1 MSKIVATFSERL
13 KESLK
18 LKNIKAIE
26 LAQLSGISRG
36 AISSYL
42 SGRWKAKQDNIYLL
56 AKALNVNEAWLMG
69 YDVPMESVRPQ
80 NNYSTSSLSPAYIGE
95 PNPIEPKPITYSPQQ
110 QTLLAKTA
118 SFTDEQ
124 YDKLFDYINF
134 LKLSK
139 SS

>member
-18 LKNIKAIE
+18 VKNIKAIE

-80 NNYSTSSLSPAYIGE
+80 NNYSTSSPSSGYIGE
-95 PNPIEPKPITYSPQQ
+95 PNHIEAKPITYSPQQ
-110 QTLLAKTA
+110 QTLLAETA

>member
-1 MSKIVATFSERL
+1 MSKIVTTFSERL

-69 YDVPMESVRPQ
+69 YDVPMESVRPL
-80 NNYSTSSLSPAYIGE
+80 NNISPPASHHGCLSEPLIKYNLLSDKQKEVLDLIQDFSEEQLSKLVEYI
-95 PNPIEPKPITYSPQQ
+95 
-110 QTLLAKTA
+110 L
-118 SFTDEQ
+118 
-124 YDKLFDYINF
+124 F
-134 LKLSK
+134 LKSL
-139 SS
+139 

>member
-80 NNYSTSSLSPAYIGE
+80 NNYSTSSPSPGYIGE
-95 PNPIEPKPITYSPQQ
+95 PNPIEQKTITYTPQQ
-110 QTLLAKTA
+110 QTLLAETA

>member
-1 MSKIVATFSERL
+1 MSKIVTTFSERL
-13 KESLK
+13 KKSLK

-69 YDVPMESVRPQ
+69 YDVPMESIRPQ
-80 NNYSTSSLSPAYIGE
+80 NSYSDSSPSPAYIAE
-95 PNPIEPKPITYSPQQ
+95 PNHMDPKPITYTAQQ
-110 QTLLAKTA
+110 QTLLAETA
-118 SFTDEQ
+118 SFTEEQ

>member
-1 MSKIVATFSERL
+1 MSKIVTTFSERL

-80 NNYSTSSLSPAYIGE
+80 NNYSTASPSPAHIDE
-95 PNPIEPKPITYSPQQ
+95 PNHIEPKPITYSPQQ
-110 QTLLAKTA
+110 QTLLAETA

>member
-1 MSKIVATFSERL
+1 MTNLVATFSERL
-13 KESLK
+13 QESLK
-18 LKNIKAIE
+18 IKNLKAIE
-26 LAQLSGISRG
+26 LANLSGISRG

-69 YDVPMESVRPQ
+69 YDVPMEPVRPH
-80 NNYSTSSLSPAYIGE
+80 NNYAVSSP
-95 PNPIEPKPITYSPQQ
+95 PITTVAEPKRAEFKHNTYTAQQ
-110 QTLLAKTA
+110 QTLLAETA

>member
-1 MSKIVATFSERL
+1 MSKIVTTFSERL

-80 NNYSTSSLSPAYIGE
+80 NNYSTSPPPHAYIDD
-95 PNPIEPKPITYSPQQ
+95 PNHMDPKPITYTAQQ
-110 QTLLAKTA
+110 QTLLAETA
-118 SFTDEQ
+118 SFTEEQ

>member
-80 NNYSTSSLSPAYIGE
+80 NNYSTSSPSPGYTGE
-95 PNPIEPKPITYSPQQ
+95 PNHIELKPITYSPQQ
-110 QTLLAKTA
+110 QTLLAETA

>member
-1 MSKIVATFSERL
+1 MTKIVATFSERL
-13 KESLK
+13 QESLK
-18 LKNIKAIE
+18 RKNLKAIE
-26 LAQLSGISRG
+26 LANLSGISRG

-69 YDVPMESVRPQ
+69 YDVPMEPVRPHD
-80 NNYSTSSLSPAYIGE
+80 NYPVSSPPITSIA
-95 PNPIEPKPITYSPQQ
+95 EPKQVEFEHNTYTANQ
-110 QTLLAKTA
+110 QTLLAETA
-118 SFTDEQ
+118 SFSDEQ
-124 YDKLFDYINF
+124 YDKLLDYINF

>member
-1 MSKIVATFSERL
+1 MTNLVATFSERL
-13 KESLK
+13 QESLK
-18 LKNIKAIE
+18 IKNLKAIE
-26 LAQLSGISRG
+26 LANLSGISRG

-69 YDVPMESVRPQ
+69 YDVPMEPVRPHD
-80 NNYSTSSLSPAYIGE
+80 NYSVSSL
-95 PNPIEPKPITYSPQQ
+95 PITSFAEPKRAEYEHIIYTAKQ
-110 QTLLAKTA
+110 QTLLAETA

>member
-80 NNYSTSSLSPAYIGE
+80 NNYSTASQSPDYIGE
-95 PNPIEPKPITYSPQQ
+95 PNHIEPKPITYSPQQ
-110 QTLLAKTA
+110 QTLLAETA
-118 SFTDEQ
+118 SFTEEQ

>member
-1 MSKIVATFSERL
+1 MTKIVATFSERL
-13 KESLK
+13 QESLK
-18 LKNIKAIE
+18 RKNLKAIE
-26 LAQLSGISRG
+26 LANLSGISRG

-69 YDVPMESVRPQ
+69 YDVPMEPVRPHD
-80 NNYSTSSLSPAYIGE
+80 NYPVSSPPITSVA
-95 PNPIEPKPITYSPQQ
+95 EPKQSESEPITYTANQ
-110 QTLLAKTA
+110 QTLLAETA
-118 SFTDEQ
+118 SFSDEQ

>member
-1 MSKIVATFSERL
+1 MTKIVATFSERL
-13 KESLK
+13 QESLK
-18 LKNIKAIE
+18 RKSLKAIE
-26 LAQLSGISRG
+26 LANLSGISRG

-69 YDVPMESVRPQ
+69 YDVPMEPVRPHD
-80 NNYSTSSLSPAYIGE
+80 NYPVSSPPITSVA
-95 PNPIEPKPITYSPQQ
+95 EPKRAEFKHNTYTAIQ
-110 QTLLAKTA
+110 QTLLAETA
-118 SFTDEQ
+118 SFSDEQ

>member
-1 MSKIVATFSERL
+1 MTNLVATFSERL
-13 KESLK
+13 QESLK
-18 LKNIKAIE
+18 IKNLKAIE
-26 LAQLSGISRG
+26 LANLSGISRG

-69 YDVPMESVRPQ
+69 YDVPMEPVRPHD
-80 NNYSTSSLSPAYIGE
+80 NYSVSSPPITSVA
-95 PNPIEPKPITYSPQQ
+95 EPKRADFEPTIYTANQ
-110 QTLLAKTA
+110 QTLLAETA

-134 LKLSK
+134 IKLSK

>member
-80 NNYSTSSLSPAYIGE
+80 SNYTHSSPPHIYFRE
-95 PNPIEPKPITYSPQQ
+95 PNHKEFEPITYTAQQ
-110 QTLLAKTA
+110 QTLLAETA

-134 LKLSK
+134 IKLSK
-139 SS
+139 SY

>member
-1 MSKIVATFSERL
+1 MTNLVATFSERL
-13 KESLK
+13 QESLK
-18 LKNIKAIE
+18 IKNLKAIE
-26 LAQLSGISRG
+26 LANLSGISRG

-69 YDVPMESVRPQ
+69 YDVPMEPVRPHDK
-80 NNYSTSSLSPAYIGE
+80 YSVSSL
-95 PNPIEPKPITYSPQQ
+95 PITSFAEPKRAEYEHNTYTAKQ
-110 QTLLAKTA
+110 QTLLAETA

>member
-80 NNYSTSSLSPAYIGE
+80 SNYTHSSPPHIYLHE
-95 PNPIEPKPITYSPQQ
+95 PNHIEFEPITYTAQQ
-110 QTLLAKTA
+110 QTLLSETA
-118 SFTDEQ
+118 SFTDDQ

>member
-1 MSKIVATFSERL
+1 MTKIVATFSERL
-13 KESLK
+13 QESLK
-18 LKNIKAIE
+18 RKNLKAIE
-26 LAQLSGISRG
+26 LANLSGISRG

-69 YDVPMESVRPQ
+69 YDVPMEPVRPHDD
-80 NNYSTSSLSPAYIGE
+80 YSVSSPSITSVAD
-95 PNPIEPKPITYSPQQ
+95 PKQSESEPITYTANQ
-110 QTLLAKTA
+110 QTLLAETA
-118 SFTDEQ
+118 SFSDEQ

-134 LKLSK
+134 LKLSR

>member
-69 YDVPMESVRPQ
+69 YDVPMESIRPQ
-80 NNYSTSSLSPAYIGE
+80 VNHFVSEPSIPYENNPHVSAFE
-95 PNPIEPKPITYSPQQ
+95 PITYTAKQ
-110 QTLLAKTA
+110 QTLLAETA

>member
-1 MSKIVATFSERL
+1 MSKIVTTFSERL

-80 NNYSTSSLSPAYIGE
+80 SNYTHSSPPNIYLRE
-95 PNPIEPKPITYSPQQ
+95 PNHIELKPITYSPQQ
-110 QTLLAKTA
+110 QTLLAETA
-118 SFTDEQ
+118 SFTDDQ

>member
-80 NNYSTSSLSPAYIGE
+80 NNYSTSSPSPGYIGE
-95 PNPIEPKPITYSPQQ
+95 PNHIELKPITYSPQQ
-110 QTLLAKTA
+110 QTLLAETA
-118 SFTDEQ
+118 SFTEEQ

>member
-1 MSKIVATFSERL
+1 MSKIVTTFSERL
-13 KESLK
+13 KESLN

-80 NNYSTSSLSPAYIGE
+80 SNYTHSSPPHIYLRE
-95 PNPIEPKPITYSPQQ
+95 PNHIELKPITYPLNNKLY
-110 QTLLAKTA
+110 LLKPLHLLRNNMISYLTILT
-118 SFTDEQ
+118 SS
-124 YDKLFDYINF
+124 NF
-134 LKLSK
+134 
-139 SS
+139 

>member
-13 KESLK
+13 KESLN

-80 NNYSTSSLSPAYIGE
+80 SNYTHSSPPHIYLRE
-95 PNPIEPKPITYSPQQ
+95 PNHIELKPITYSPQQ
-110 QTLLAKTA
+110 QTLLAETA

-134 LKLSK
+134 LKISK

>member
-1 MSKIVATFSERL
+1 MSKIVTTFSERL

-69 YDVPMESVRPQ
+69 YDVPMESIRPQ
-80 NNYSTSSLSPAYIGE
+80 NSYSDSSQSPAYIAE
-95 PNPIEPKPITYSPQQ
+95 PNHMDSKPITYTAQQ
-110 QTLLAKTA
+110 QTLLAETA
-118 SFTDEQ
+118 SFTEEQ

>member
-69 YDVPMESVRPQ
+69 YDVPMESVRPN
-80 NNYSTSSLSPAYIGE
+80 NNYTPISPSHIYIRE
-95 PNPIEPKPITYSPQQ
+95 PNYMDLEPITYTAKQ
-110 QTLLAKTA
+110 QTLLAETA

-124 YDKLFDYINF
+124 YEKLFDYINF